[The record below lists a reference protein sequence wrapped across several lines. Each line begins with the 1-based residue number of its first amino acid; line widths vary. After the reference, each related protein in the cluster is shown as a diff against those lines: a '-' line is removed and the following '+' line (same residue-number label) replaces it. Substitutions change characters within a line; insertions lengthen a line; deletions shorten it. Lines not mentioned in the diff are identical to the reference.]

1 MPHQPSPK
9 DTSDAIAR
17 SVFGVEADPASRSAA
32 ARQMLIGAVFAAV
45 LTPALFLLRF
55 GEVGALGW
63 GLTVFFVVY
72 CVLSAAGLYFGPRTA
87 YHSRVPVRNDWLDKL
102 GAFWL
107 MACAFGPFFGWVIA
121 AIIPITLDSWRVV
134 YGVRVFLAAGLP
146 LITMLPLTRYAR
158 GKAALIALP
167 MLIGI
172 TLLAVWTAVD
182 TGRDLLTGPIERLT
196 PNGQLE
202 LYLEQTDQVLPV
214 AP

>member
-1 MPHQPSPK
+1 MPKSPSPQE
-9 DTSDAIAR
+9 TSDAIAR
-17 SVFGVEADPASRSAA
+17 SFFGVEADPASRSVA
-32 ARQMLIGAVFAAV
+32 ARQMLISAVLAAV

-63 GLTVFFVVY
+63 GLTVFFVMY
-72 CVLSAAGLYFGPRTA
+72 CVLAAVGLYFGPRTE
-87 YHSRVPVRNDWLDKL
+87 YHSRVPVRNDWLDKI

-107 MACAFGPFFGWVIA
+107 MACVFGPFFGWVIA
-121 AIIPITLDSWRVV
+121 SIIPITADSWRVV

-158 GKAALIALP
+158 GKAALIAVP

-182 TGRDLLTGPIERLT
+182 TGRDLVAGPIEQRT
-196 PNGQLE
+196 ANGQTE
-202 LYLEQTDQVLPV
+202 LYLKYTDQHLNSTR
-214 AP
+214 